1 MVDGRISGV
10 RIFKF
15 RIRGIQRPQLLDPRT
30 ADRVR
35 KQQQQLMSISD

>member
-15 RIRGIQRPQLLDPRT
+15 RIRGIQRLQLLDLRT

-35 KQQQQLMSISD
+35 EQQQL